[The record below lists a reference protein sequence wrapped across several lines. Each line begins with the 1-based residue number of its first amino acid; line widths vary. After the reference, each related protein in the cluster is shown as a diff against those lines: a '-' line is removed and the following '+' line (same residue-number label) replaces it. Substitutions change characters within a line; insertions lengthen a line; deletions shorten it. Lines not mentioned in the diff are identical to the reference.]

1 MILELI
7 GKIITPK
14 SRKIKEEK
22 KMLSVLLL
30 FVVLSVVRE
39 VLMLSAK
46 L

>member
-22 KMLSVLLL
+22 KMLSVVI
-30 FVVLSVVRE
+30 FVRCVE
-39 VLMLSAK
+39 CGA
-46 L
+46 